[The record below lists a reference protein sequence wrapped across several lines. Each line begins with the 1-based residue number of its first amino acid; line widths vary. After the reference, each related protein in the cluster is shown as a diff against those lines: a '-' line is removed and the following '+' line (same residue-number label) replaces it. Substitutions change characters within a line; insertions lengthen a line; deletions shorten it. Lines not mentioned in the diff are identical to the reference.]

1 MFCFL
6 RPAARSMN
14 YGGIG
19 AIIGHELTHGYDDW
33 GENRSLLGQRLLQ
46 PGFHYFIIINL
57 DLFHMES
64 GLFLVFCQVS

>member
-1 MFCFL
+1 MLCFL

-33 GENRSLLGQRLLQ
+33 GENRSLLGHRLLQ
-46 PGFHYFIIINL
+46 RGFHYFYYYQ
-57 DLFHMES
+57 S
-64 GLFLVFCQVS
+64 